1 MTERPTRKN
10 EDARPETVSNSETGT
25 ADPTLP
31 RPIDQVR
38 RRIAGDFYRQ
48 SHVQE
53 KIVRALL
60 EMLDGMD

>member
-1 MTERPTRKN
+1 MSERPAER
-10 EDARPETVSNSETGT
+10 DPRPSTGVSNGETGT
-25 ADPTLP
+25 TDPTVP
-31 RPIDQVR
+31 RPVERVR
-38 RRIAGDFYRQ
+38 ERIAGDFYRQ